1 MEYLTLAIQYFAK
14 PLIGESN
21 DQISLYIPNSFVVN
35 VAMRMVK
42 SPPAFD
48 DVTKK
53 INEAIAMYSSSIGDL
68 SLRLGV
74 KIFEK
79 AQEVQSNMDFLATYV
94 GSRFDDVERAI
105 QNSAGIGSSPI
116 SLKNVSGF
124 AQYLWKVT
132 LASENRRKVTKSS

>member
-1 MEYLTLAIQYFAK
+1 
-14 PLIGESN
+14 
-21 DQISLYIPNSFVVN
+21 
-35 VAMRMVK
+35 MRMVK

-74 KIFEK
+74 KIFEQ
-79 AQEVQSNMDFLATYV
+79 AQEVQSSMNFLASYV

-105 QNSAGIGSSPI
+105 QNSAGTASSPI
-116 SLKNVSGF
+116 SLKYVSGF
-124 AQYLWKVT
+124 VQCLWKAT
-132 LASENRRKVTKSS
+132 LANENRRKVMKSS